1 MMTAGDELW
10 RTQHGN
16 NNAYNQDNEMS
27 WMDWSLD
34 EVASSLLTYVQRLV
48 AIRAGSPALRQP
60 QFFDGRVTPSGEP
73 DLVWLRPDGAEMA
86 ETDWFDDDRRTLGV
100 WIDGAN
106 CLSRTKS
113 GELVSDHSW
122 LIVLH
127 AGADPCPFTLPPA
140 EFGPSFEPVLDSGTP
155 DGIPADLTP
164 LASGDEIQLPGRT
177 TLLLRV
183 PRTTK

>member
-1 MMTAGDELW
+1 
-10 RTQHGN
+10 
-16 NNAYNQDNEMS
+16 
-27 WMDWSLD
+27 
-34 EVASSLLTYVQRLV
+34 
-48 AIRAGSPALRQP
+48 
-60 QFFDGRVTPSGEP
+60 
-73 DLVWLRPDGAEMA
+73 MA

-127 AGADPCPFTLPPA
+127 AGGDPCSFTLPRA
-140 EFGPSFEPVLDSGTP
+140 EFGPTFEPMLDSGTP
-155 DGIPADLTP
+155 DGAPADRTP
-164 LASGDEIQLPGRT
+164 LSSGTSIELPGRT

-183 PRTTK
+183 PRAG